1 MTSITIGGLA
11 PSNTYDFHVLA
22 VGQGGNTGFSSNRVT
37 VNTKALP
44 SGLSVTNYGATPSGG
59 STTYHA
65 DILIPYA
72 FVHLYIWDSIECE
85 FDTNPGW
92 PINFVS
98 DDYVCTHY
106 IVEETTLYNILVPF
120 LLALQMHLGLGQRL
134 VPSLELFRN
143 ECVLI
148 QCNSRIGTLRQATAA
163 NQSPRSHLLL
173 LTFAK
178 QAICRQAEAPSLSQ
192 ASLLLWTAEIE
203 SQVGSSSY
211 YVTKI

>member
-1 MTSITIGGLA
+1 MYLGDAELSASVLSSMTSITIGGLA

-106 IVEETTLYNILVPF
+106 IVEETTLYKYT
-120 LLALQMHLGLGQRL
+120 
-134 VPSLELFRN
+134 
-143 ECVLI
+143 
-148 QCNSRIGTLRQATAA
+148 GTLPAGST
-163 NQSPRSHLLL
+163 N
-173 LTFAK
+173 
-178 QAICRQAEAPSLSQ
+178 APW
-192 ASLLLWTAEIE
+192 AWTEIGPITRVI
-203 SQVGSSSY
+203 SKRVR
-211 YVTKI
+211 INPM